1 MENLQLSLSA
11 LVLLAAGLAM
21 ALYERSTIKAGRPL
35 LAGRDVVVLYW
46 VGYLSLIVLGITAGA
61 AAILK

>member
-1 MENLQLSLSA
+1 MEHLQLSLSA
-11 LVLLAAGLAM
+11 LVLLAAGGGM

-35 LAGRDVVVLYW
+35 LAGRAIVVLYW
-46 VGYLSLIVLGITAGA
+46 SSYLAMIVLGVTAAA